1 MFFSSCGDIW
11 KIFLTTFR
19 PNLLLCPSLIN
30 DELQLI
36 AAPLILCISRN
47 ESILQIRGH
56 HAVGC
61 VRWTLAKLWCLL
73 VSIWRAEPFRRG
85 GRSAAQGPFTG
96 TPHTSS
102 SSCSTPSSGTLFTW
116 TPPSGVAGHG
126 GTPRSGTFLEHTAG
140 LQWVAGLLSFWHFL
154 PHRGVEVLD
163 ILLSLEASLAAS
175 SSKLTFAA
183 P

>member
-1 MFFSSCGDIW
+1 MLTW
-11 KIFLTTFR
+11 KECFNIFLTIWKLLENMFYQIVLTFSIQKHR
-19 PNLLLCPSLIN
+19 NLALVLDLFAHSLHKCLLLLLPRCSCTPSMLV
-30 DELQLI
+30 L
-36 AAPLILCISRN
+36 ARN

-96 TPHTSS
+96 TPHTCS

-116 TPPSGVAGHG
+116 TPLSGVAGHG
-126 GTPRSGTFLEHTAG
+126 GTPHSGTFLEHTAG
-140 LQWVAGLLSFWHFL
+140 LQ
-154 PHRGVEVLD
+154 
-163 ILLSLEASLAAS
+163 
-175 SSKLTFAA
+175 
-183 P
+183 